1 MIMTGSSLAPPR
13 ATVFAPLQILL
24 VHDIA
29 RALGHLVVEPLSRL
43 VGLVGYPIDAA
54 QPRRPRLGADRLD
67 QRAPHALAA
76 RRPRGEEVLQ
86 VAHRHEPVGV
96 AVEVIMGEANQPA
109 VPFRTRPPTATPS

>member
-76 RRPRGEEVLQ
+76 RRLGGEEVLQ
-86 VAHRHEPVGV
+86 VRSEEHTSELQSLMRISY
-96 AVEVIMGEANQPA
+96 AVVCLKKITTSTLTN
-109 VPFRTRPPTATPS
+109 

>member
-1 MIMTGSSLAPPR
+1 MIMTGSSLAPPH

-54 QPRRPRLGADRLD
+54 QPRRPRLGADRPD
-67 QRAPHALAA
+67 QRAPTALSA
-76 RRPRGEEVLQ
+76 RRLGGAESLTVAPRLHHVCVAGE
-86 VAHRHEPVGV
+86 
-96 AVEVIMGEANQPA
+96 
-109 VPFRTRPPTATPS
+109 TR

>member
-67 QRAPHALAA
+67 QPAPHALAPPPLRA
-76 RRPRGEEVLQ
+76 DEVLQ
-86 VAHRHEPVGV
+86 VAPRLAHFGV
-96 AVEVIMGEANQPA
+96 AVAAIMGQAHQTA
-109 VPFRTRPPTATPS
+109 VPFP